1 MLQGSAL
8 PQERPQETGDIGWE
22 ESVARLPGE
31 RWQLQL
37 IETLGYFHIA
47 YAQRGTNAGPAEV
60 PREGDQGRWG
70 QGVALPR
77 GSSIRPRTTPFNG
90 DLMMMS
96 SRPLPAFT
104 SPLGGCGETG
114 FHGRL
119 ALSLT
124 LEPRGQHFYGDEA
137 TQFL

>member
-1 MLQGSAL
+1 M
-8 PQERPQETGDIGWE
+8 
-22 ESVARLPGE
+22 E
-31 RWQLQL
+31 RWDEVLSL
-37 IETLGYFHIA
+37 KTRPRTLPALVRMHEG
-47 YAQRGTNAGPAEV
+47 AQMASPEEV
-60 PREGDQGRWG
+60 SWEGDQGRWG

-77 GSSIRPRTTPFNG
+77 GSSIRLWTMLLNG

>member
-1 MLQGSAL
+1 MLALKPL
-8 PQERPQETGDIGWE
+8 PQTSP
-22 ESVARLPGE
+22 
-31 RWQLQL
+31 
-37 IETLGYFHIA
+37 TLVHMHK
-47 YAQRGTNAGPAEV
+47 GTQMAGPAEV
-60 PREGDQGRWG
+60 PWDGDQGCWG

-77 GSSIRPRTTPFNG
+77 GSSIRPWPMPSNG

-104 SPLGGCGETG
+104 SPLGGCGQTG
-114 FHGRL
+114 FHSRL

>member
-1 MLQGSAL
+1 MKQQFWVEGWVEVLSLKTL
-8 PQERPQETGDIGWE
+8 PQTP
-22 ESVARLPGE
+22 P
-31 RWQLQL
+31 
-37 IETLGYFHIA
+37 TLAHMHKG
-47 YAQRGTNAGPAEV
+47 AQMAGPVEV
-60 PREGDQGRWG
+60 PWEVDQGHWG
-70 QGVALPR
+70 QGVTLPR
-77 GSSIRPRTTPFNG
+77 GSSIRAQTTLFNG

-114 FHGRL
+114 FHGQL